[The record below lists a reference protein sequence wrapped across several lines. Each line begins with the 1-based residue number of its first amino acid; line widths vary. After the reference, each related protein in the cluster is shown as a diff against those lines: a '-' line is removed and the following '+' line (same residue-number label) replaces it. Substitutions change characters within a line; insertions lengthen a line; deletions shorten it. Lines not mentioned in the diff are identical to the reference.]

1 MGTSQSLQPLQ
12 DLCVCPGIRVVKQGL
27 SHYSTGSL
35 SIGLFPFTNSACR
48 LFLSTMEI
56 NKALITAA
64 GPGQSALPLQRLVDR
79 DGVEKTAL
87 EMILAKVVNAGIESV
102 AIVIS
107 PGNEEAFRRAAGS
120 HIDRVTFVTQ
130 PEPTRDTGKRSC
142 AAKAFLGDA
151 SFLHLVGDHLYLSSQ
166 SKGCVKQL
174 IEVAA
179 AEGCFRFRSA
189 SDTGNHAP
197 TFRSHW
203 RRPAASNE
211 TALRSSKRVIE
222 KPTPTKAEQE
232 LTIAGFRSGIYLC
245 FFGMH
250 VLTPATLEILDRL
263 VATEKRP
270 VSLAEALNELAD
282 RERYLALEIQGQRYN
297 IGVKYG
303 LLNTQLALSLSGVDR
318 DRVLSDMV
326 ELLASQKTS

>member
-1 MGTSQSLQPLQ
+1 
-12 DLCVCPGIRVVKQGL
+12 
-27 SHYSTGSL
+27 
-35 SIGLFPFTNSACR
+35 
-48 LFLSTMEI
+48 MEI
-56 NKALITAA
+56 NQALITAA

-79 DGVEKTAL
+79 DGIEKTAL
-87 EMILAKVVNAGIESV
+87 EMILAKVINAGIESV

-120 HIDRVTFVTQ
+120 HSDRVTFVTQ
-130 PEPTRDTGKRSC
+130 SEPTGYGQAILC
-142 AAKAFLGDA
+142 AKSFLGNA
-151 SFLHLVGDHLYLSSQ
+151 PFLHLVGDHLYLSSQ

-179 AEGCFRFRSA
+179 AEGCSVSGVQATR
-189 SDTGNHAP
+189 
-197 TFRSHW
+197 
-203 RRPAASNE
+203 E
-211 TALRSSKRVIE
+211 TMLPFFGAIGGVRLPQTERLYEVKRVIE

-232 LTIAGFRSGIYLC
+232 LTIAGFRSGMYLC

-250 VLTPATLEILDRL
+250 VLTPASLDILERL
-263 VATEKRP
+263 VATENRP

-326 ELLASQKTS
+326 ELLASQRSS